1 MSDRDPRPRRSS
13 RVQKQTSQQQSAFL
27 SLEADASDDDVPLA
41 NLTLEEA
48 RREDEE
54 VAKDVAFI
62 NDEEEHSD
70 ELEDY
75 VVVTQPGADAESPPL
90 QDGPR
95 RRRASKQAL
104 EKMFGSDSDDD
115 GGKEQPKEPLATG
128 AAGESE
134 TESASASES
143 EESDDVVEKAPPKRK
158 KGRPPKEKKRE
169 SMALWK
175 RVGQSQNEPD
185 AEFEPVPFGFY
196 FAQVG
201 GDLDMSVWRTMC
213 DWFQTEAYSF
223 SAGYERG
230 DAEENLHG
238 QVQGE

>member
-75 VVVTQPGADAESPPL
+75 VVVTQPGADSESPPL
-90 QDGPR
+90 QNGSR

-115 GGKEQPKEPLATG
+115 GGKEQPKEPLASG

-134 TESASASES
+134 TESADES
-143 EESDDVVEKAPPKRK
+143 EECDEAQKAPSKRK
-158 KGRPPKEKKRE
+158 IGRPTKEKKRE
-169 SMALWK
+169 SLALWK
-175 RVGQSQNEPD
+175 RVGLSQNEPV

-196 FAQVG
+196 FAHVG
-201 GDLDMSVWRTMC
+201 GDLAMSDWRRMC
-213 DWFQTEAYSF
+213 DWFQIEAHSF

-230 DAEENLHG
+230 DTEENLHG